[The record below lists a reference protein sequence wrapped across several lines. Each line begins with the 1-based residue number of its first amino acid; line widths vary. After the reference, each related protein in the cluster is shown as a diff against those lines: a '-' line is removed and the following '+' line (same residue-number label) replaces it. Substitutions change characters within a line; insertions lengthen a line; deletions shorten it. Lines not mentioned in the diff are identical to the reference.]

1 MLKVLF
7 FGQLKDVI
15 KTEYLEIEII
25 QNGQN
30 GQNGQS
36 GQSGQ
41 SGKPI
46 NTVAMLRNL
55 LQEKGDIWNE
65 YLAYGKALV
74 AVNQEMTGDDTALN
88 DTDEI
93 AFFPPV
99 TGG

>member
-25 QNGQN
+25 QNGQ
-30 GQNGQS
+30 S
-36 GQSGQ
+36 GQ
-41 SGKPI
+41 PI

>member
-30 GQNGQS
+30 GQS
-36 GQSGQ
+36 GQ
-41 SGKPI
+41 PI